1 MAVIPGATAPT
12 FTLPHV
18 TALGLAAPSRGAK
31 QTCAWRFTMAP
42 GAPASLHM
50 VDREEI
56 FVLLSGAARVTIDDA
71 EHDLAAGDALV
82 VPPHTSFAVGNP
94 HAEPLEMIAVLPVG
108 GRAIMPG
115 QAPFVPPWAQ

>member
-1 MAVIPGATAPT
+1 MAVIPGATAPA

-42 GAPASLHM
+42 GAPASPHM

-71 EHDLAAGDALV
+71 EHDLTAGDALV
-82 VPPHTSFAVGNP
+82 VPPHTSFALGNP

-115 QAPFVPPWAQ
+115 QEPFVPPWAQ